1 MPDGLISIKDVKEM
15 ISRQTGLVAV
25 CFLLLGLVAGHLL
38 TGNNHQPSSQISSAT
53 GETEKSES
61 GKERNIKY
69 WIAPMDPSYI
79 RNEPGKS
86 PMGMDLVPVYEDE
99 VDDSKMITI
108 NPSVVQ
114 NMGVR
119 IVEAKEGPLHKVIRA
134 VGHVDY
140 DETKV
145 FVVSLK
151 LNGWIENLYADTTG
165 QLIEKGD
172 KLFDIYSPQLV
183 SAQQDFLLESRRKKT
198 KRSFQTE
205 SRTRLTY
212 FDIEDSVIDEL
223 IERGKPEKT
232 LPIYSKYSGILV
244 KKNIFEGEKVSAG
257 KTIFQIAD
265 LSKVWVYVHL
275 YESEIA
281 WVKEGQMAIMTLPYH
296 PGKEF
301 RGKVTYIYP
310 YVDKKTRD
318 IQIRLEFENPKLEL
332 KPDMFV
338 NVEIHSELKKKVTL
352 VPEEAVLRS
361 GKRQLVYKYLGEKG
375 HFLPVDVESGLESM
389 DGYVEILKGVQPG
402 DRIVSSGQFMIDS
415 ESKLKEAIQKMLK
428 ADITKPVNE
437 EYQPTMEHD
446 MEEGTGTMEPQDS
459 ETGGEMEH
467 DMEEVSGTTESG
479 TSDVGDRMEHGN
491 EDGNRPLDP
500 EARVLP
506 TRDDAVYME
515 ESG

>member
-1 MPDGLISIKDVKEM
+1 VKFPRPDGLSSIKGVKAM
-15 ISRQTGLVAV
+15 INKPMGIVAV

-38 TGNNHQPSSQISSAT
+38 TGNNHQPSSRISSAT

-61 GKERNIKY
+61 GKERNIQY

-151 LNGWIENLYADTTG
+151 MNGWIENLYADTTG
-165 QLIEKGD
+165 QLIQKGE

-183 SAQQDFLLESRRKKT
+183 SAQQDFLLEFRRKKS
-198 KRSFQTE
+198 KKSFGSE
-205 SRTRLTY
+205 SRTRLEY
-212 FDIEDSVIDEL
+212 FDIDGSVIDKL
-223 IERGKPEKT
+223 KKRGTPEKT
-232 LPIYSKYSGILV
+232 VPMFSKYSGILV
-244 KKNIFEGEKVSAG
+244 EKNILEGEYVSSG
-257 KTIFQIAD
+257 KPILQIAD
-265 LSKVWVYVHL
+265 LSNVWVYVHL

-281 WVKEGQMAIMTLPYH
+281 WVKEGQMAIMTLPYN

-318 IQIRLEFENPKLEL
+318 IQIRLEFENPNLEL
-332 KPDMFV
+332 KPGMFV
-338 NVEIHSELKKKVTL
+338 NVEIHSELKKNVTL
-352 VPEEAVLRS
+352 VPEEGVLRS

-375 HFLPVDVESGLESM
+375 HFLPVDVEIGLESM

-415 ESKLKEAIQKMLK
+415 ESKLKEAIQKMMP
-428 ADITKPVNE
+428 ADVSKPINK
-437 EYQPTMEHD
+437 EYRPTMDIDDVEQ
-446 MEEGTGTMEPQDS
+446 PS
-459 ETGGEMEH
+459 
-467 DMEEVSGTTESG
+467 SKKTE
-479 TSDVGDRMEHGN
+479 
-491 EDGNRPLDP
+491 
-500 EARVLP
+500 
-506 TRDDAVYME
+506 
-515 ESG
+515 